1 MQLNFEGIE
10 MHQWNN
16 PMNRAQKIDLKNMVI
31 GLVTMFT
38 TRVMAI
44 RMSKMA
50 ACLHFLLMTVN
61 NGAPERSY

>member
-1 MQLNFEGIE
+1 
-10 MHQWNN
+10 
-16 PMNRAQKIDLKNMVI
+16 MNRAQKIDLKNRVI